1 MLVFVRA
8 VGLLVN
14 VFGAPDTVLDVVGAA
29 SGSAGVKLF
38 EETLGEM
45 VRLLLVLVAGLVG
58 GTLGT

>member
-14 VFGAPDTVLDVVGAA
+14 VFGAPDNVLDVVGAA